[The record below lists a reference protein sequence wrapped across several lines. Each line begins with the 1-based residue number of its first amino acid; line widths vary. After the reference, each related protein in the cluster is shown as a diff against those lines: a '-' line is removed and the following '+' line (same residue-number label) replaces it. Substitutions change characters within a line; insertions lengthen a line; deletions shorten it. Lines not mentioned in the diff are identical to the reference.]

1 VIAKVIGHGRP
12 LPSLEVASE
21 KIVQTAAG
29 GGGRT
34 NPANAV
40 EIRSVLEN
48 GASKK

>member
-1 VIAKVIGHGRP
+1 MIAKVIGQGRP
-12 LPSLEVASE
+12 LPSEVASE

-34 NPANAV
+34 NPANAA

-48 GASKK
+48 AASKK